1 VRDYEPVEALTSGPD
16 GLNMIRR
23 LLVEAPAVLEDG
35 GHMLFEMG
43 FDQSEAVGA
52 LVSQTSWTMLE
63 IADDLQG
70 IPRIAVLRN
79 GHVDQTASGDRR

>member
-1 VRDYEPVEALTSGPD
+1 VRDHEPVEALTSGPD

-43 FDQSEAVGA
+43 FDQSEAVRA

-70 IPRIAVLRN
+70 IPRIAVLQNSR
-79 GHVDQTASGDRR
+79 VD